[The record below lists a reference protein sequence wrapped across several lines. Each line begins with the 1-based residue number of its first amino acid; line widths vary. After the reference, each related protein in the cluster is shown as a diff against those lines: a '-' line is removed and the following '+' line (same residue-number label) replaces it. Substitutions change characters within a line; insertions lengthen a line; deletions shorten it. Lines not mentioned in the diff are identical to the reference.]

1 MKNPGREINL
11 ATIDEHALQLA
22 EKYDLGI
29 ELDQF
34 CTAMYMDMPEFP
46 SWDADVS
53 KYLPRARV
61 FHGPFN
67 EICPCAIDPKVRAL
81 SMERYNQ
88 AFELMWRYGLKK
100 LILHGGYIPLV
111 YYPKWYIEQSILF
124 WKEFL
129 ADKPEDLILCLE
141 NVMEPEPSFLVQI
154 VTEVDDPRCRLCL
167 DTGHANI
174 KNTSSIPITEWVRE
188 FSPYLS
194 HVHLHNNDSEW
205 DRHKNLAEGTIPMN
219 DVLDLLDELAPS
231 ASFTF
236 ENVDDSE
243 KSILWYQSRYERNI
257 K

>member
-1 MKNPGREINL
+1 MMTQRREINL
-11 ATIDEHALQLA
+11 ATIDENALQLA

-34 CTAMYMDMPEFP
+34 CTAMYMDMPDFP

-67 EICPCAIDPKVRAL
+67 EICPCAIDPKVRAI

-100 LILHGGYIPLV
+100 LILHGGYIPMV
-111 YYPKWYIEQSILF
+111 YYPEWYIEQSILF

-129 ADKPEDLILCLE
+129 IGKPEDLVLCLE
-141 NVMEPEPSFLVQI
+141 NVMEPVPSFLVQI
-154 VTEVDDPRCRLCL
+154 VAGVNNPRCRLCL
-167 DTGHANI
+167 DTGHANT
-174 KNTSSIPITEWVRE
+174 KRVSTVPITEWVRE
-188 FSPYLS
+188 FSPYLA
-194 HVHLHNNDSEW
+194 HLHLHNNDGEW
-205 DRHKNLAEGTIPMN
+205 DWHKNLAEGTIQMN
-219 DVLDLLDELAPS
+219 DVLDLLDELAPA
-231 ASFTF
+231 ASITF

-243 KSILWYQSRYERNI
+243 KSILWYQNRY
-257 K
+257 KTKY